1 MILSSFQ
8 AILKKSKY
16 LENKETQNSAIDERR
31 MYARGGNYPEK
42 QILWCAE

>member
-1 MILSSFQ
+1 MILSSFE

-16 LENKETQNSAIDERR
+16 LKNKERQNSAVGERQ